1 MKIRRVFSTF
11 VLILDLVFI
20 STTSSAGDIYKC
32 NINGKITYSSV
43 PCPGSL
49 GTDKE
54 EMERREAQARE
65 RERREAQARE
75 REEKKRINDA
85 MAKESEKER
94 MAAVNRRNV
103 ESRDDKPVDCYAL
116 SRYAEAKGHN
126 WIERSAI
133 VSDAK
138 SKGMCK
144 Y

>member
-54 EMERREAQARE
+54 EM
-65 RERREAQARE
+65 ERREAQARE